1 MEKRNWSCN
10 PICSLCF
17 CQPETT
23 AHILTQCKDKKKDK
37 KKNIADAGIKAT
49 KDDSNKTNKTSN
61 TAPSRAVG
69 GEA

>member
-1 MEKRNWSCN
+1 V
-10 PICSLCF
+10 
-17 CQPETT
+17 
-23 AHILTQCKDKKKDK
+23 HILTQCKDKKKKDK
-37 KKNIADAGIKAT
+37 KKNIADAGIKTT